1 MVARMTATTT
11 VNGGTPATKRRTKP
25 AAAEALLPVSEV
37 AELWRCSRQH
47 IYNLISTGQ
56 LRSIQAGAARQ
67 AKTRIPESALAEFVA
82 RRSVKAKTG
91 RKPRVAA

>member
-1 MVARMTATTT
+1 MTATTAA
-11 VNGGTPATKRRTKP
+11 NGGTPATKRRTKP
-25 AAAEALLPVSEV
+25 AAEALLPVSEV

-47 IYNLISTGQ
+47 VYNLISKGQ
-56 LRSIQAGAARQ
+56 LRTVDTGAARQ